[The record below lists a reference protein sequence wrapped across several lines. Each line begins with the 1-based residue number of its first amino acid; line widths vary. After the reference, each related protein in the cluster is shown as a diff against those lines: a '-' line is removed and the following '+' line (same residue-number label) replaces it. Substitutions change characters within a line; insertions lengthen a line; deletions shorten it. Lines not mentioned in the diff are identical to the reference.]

1 MLPSYSFSNDLL
13 FDVVDICYAA
23 GMEKYLPDLI
33 SHDEG
38 MLIFS
43 ARLLTHIMRPSDC
56 DIPDGQ
62 FENWRPSPALRDGQ
76 PPVLHEGRLVLHD
89 QRDLAS
95 SSSLRLLVH
104 HQVGQ
109 LPYHA
114 LLL

>member
-13 FDVVDICYAA
+13 FDVVDICYVA
-23 GMEKYLPDLI
+23 GLEKYLPDLI
-33 SHDEG
+33 SHEG

-43 ARLLTHIMRPSDC
+43 ARLLTHIMRPGDC

-89 QRDLAS
+89 QRDPPTPS
-95 SSSLRLLVH
+95 TPRPLVH

-109 LPYHA
+109 LSYHA

>member
-1 MLPSYSFSNDLL
+1 MLLPSYSFSNDLL
-13 FDVVDICYAA
+13 FDVVGIYVA
-23 GMEKYLPDLI
+23 GLEKYLPDLI

>member
-23 GMEKYLPDLI
+23 GLEKYLPDLI
-33 SHDEG
+33 SHEG

-43 ARLLTHIMRPSDC
+43 ARLLTHIMRPGDC